1 MSDVGSISEGGSS
14 APVAPGGYA
23 RKATGLVR
31 QVTGLDQLLFNA
43 ASTTPLGLAVV
54 FGLFALVLF
63 PRANPYVA
71 LIVALVIGIP
81 VWVMFSLM
89 SAAIPRIGG
98 DYTFN
103 TRILHP
109 VIGLAGNLSVF
120 VSTAI

>member
-54 FGLFALVLF
+54 SASS
-63 PRANPYVA
+63 
-71 LIVALVIGIP
+71 IP
-81 VWVMFSLM
+81 CSFH
-89 SAAIPRIGG
+89 AQ
-98 DYTFN
+98 
-103 TRILHP
+103 TRMWR
-109 VIGLAGNLSVF
+109 
-120 VSTAI
+120 